1 MRRPPPPDPDRP
13 SPAAAALTSLG
24 HATPAAGAG
33 QTGQWFREVPPFRVQ
48 LSDLVFFYFL
58 FFLFS
63 FPLLFCSYLLHY
75 LTTCYF
81 VSCLVTLT
89 ES

>member
-1 MRRPPPPDPDRP
+1 MPA
-13 SPAAAALTSLG
+13 AAAALTSLG

-33 QTGQWFREVPPFRVQ
+33 QTGQWFRRSGFGSQ
-48 LSDLVFFYFL
+48 IWYFF
-58 FFLFS
+58 FS
-63 FPLLFCSYLLHY
+63 FLFCSYLLEY

-81 VSCLVTLT
+81 VSSLVTLT